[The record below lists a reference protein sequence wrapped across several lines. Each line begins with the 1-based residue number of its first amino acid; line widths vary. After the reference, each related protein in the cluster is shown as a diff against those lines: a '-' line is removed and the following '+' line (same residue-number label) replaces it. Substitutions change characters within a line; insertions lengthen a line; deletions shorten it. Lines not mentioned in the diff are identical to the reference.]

1 MVNFKLF
8 QRPKTSTISRL
19 LSLRLGL
26 IKCVLT
32 KSERG
37 FYYDIFATMAREVD
51 DWKKV
56 GLETLRGLNKF
67 IDEVKM
73 ITSLIDTNTV
83 NIGDNIITL
92 NSDETGSPTQDAGI
106 EVERG
111 TGANKSLIWDDNHNY
126 TLQDQN

>member
-56 GLETLRGLNKF
+56 GLETLRGINKF
-67 IDEVKM
+67 IDEV
-73 ITSLIDTNTV
+73 SS
-83 NIGDNIITL
+83 G
-92 NSDETGSPTQDAGI
+92 
-106 EVERG
+106 
-111 TGANKSLIWDDNHNY
+111 
-126 TLQDQN
+126 